1 MLYWGKCYFL
11 FLHKR
16 LNFFIRVKND
26 KSLEKN
32 LQRFFGEDD
41 YEKKNT
47 KNNAL
52 FLNMQKDLERAK
64 NKFKRREFNLIT
76 GEKY

>member
-1 MLYWGKCYFL
+1 M
-11 FLHKR
+11 
-16 LNFFIRVKND
+16 KND

-32 LQRFFGEDD
+32 LHRFFGEDE
-41 YEKKNT
+41 YKKKNT
-47 KNNAL
+47 KNNDETYTV

>member
-1 MLYWGKCYFL
+1 M
-11 FLHKR
+11 
-16 LNFFIRVKND
+16 KND

-32 LQRFFGEDD
+32 LHSFFGEDED
-41 YEKKNT
+41 AKKYTNNNEKSPT
-47 KNNAL
+47 KNRQEVSKYAL

-64 NKFKRREFNLIT
+64 NKFQRREFNLIT